1 MDNNNSLLRVSL
13 RLKAI
18 YLDVDRE
25 TIDMQSVIQP
35 SVMAFVG
42 RLRNNGFC
50 VSEELLH
57 ALNAVGDNVLNEITD
72 VISDVLGLKLNW
84 APLVKGW
91 NIPTGESVVDH
102 LVTYWANY
110 CCGKVQPKGTVLPC
124 CHLIPEGTFPIE
136 RYNGCPFCGTPF
148 RTADYVFM
156 GQNTKLK
163 ELRLFNSDDIKNV
176 FLSLLNS
183 NTPLDA
189 TQKDSL
195 EMLLEVLPIPES
207 ATIKMKETAMLVV
220 DKCVKSGKP
229 DKALNYLK
237 TPTDILRYLWYKQ
250 SGHVQIIEPK
260 ILIQKAKIFNRHIA
274 EYFRKSSAEAGLLM
288 KESLMLKYSR
298 TQCAMV
304 ANWLNDLDLTPE
316 ECCEIMNPKR
326 GMWVRFIHALRL
338 GEYSRR
344 PGYEQLADILDVFY
358 NQKYQTWQGKV
369 DKAKKDYNQDSTLKL
384 LKQRPG
390 LFARCLFSTML
401 RFNPDDVLKAFDSV
415 SDQLPARL
423 LVSLGNGAETY
434 FNRNA
439 KRIAKPITGGTYPLE
454 SNKLL
459 ENFREDYLELLA
471 DKVQKLYAQSMFRR
485 YQKAKTDS
493 KTIFIDDALYNIPLS
508 VGDRSTTIQDTSC
521 ALMGTRFKVEGDS
534 VRLFLQWGKGL
545 KAQHLDMDLSC
556 RIFYKDGKF
565 ADCAYYELDIKGAKH
580 SGDIRHIPDLVG
592 TAEYIELDLNEL
604 QDAKYVMFT
613 CNSYSCG
620 TLSPNLV
627 VGWMNCEFPMKVS
640 DATGVAYDP
649 SCVQHQVR
657 ISENNLSKGLVF
669 GVLDVESREIIWLEM
684 PFDHQTIGGANF
696 SSVSTFMKQLEAK
709 TKIGDLLELKASAQN
724 LEKVSSPDLADEAYT
739 YEWALNP
746 AEVTRIMG

>member
-1 MDNNNSLLRVSL
+1 MNNNNVLQRVSL
-13 RLKAI
+13 RFKAI
-18 YLDVDRE
+18 YLDFE
-25 TIDMQSVIQP
+25 KSKIDMNSVVNP
-35 SVMAFVG
+35 NVLAFVA

-50 VSEELLH
+50 VSEQLLH
-57 ALNAVGDNVLNEITD
+57 ALNAVSDNILNEITD
-72 VISDVLGLKLNW
+72 VISDVMGLKLNW

-124 CHLIPEGTFPIE
+124 GHLIPEGTFPIE

-148 RTADYVFM
+148 KTADYVFM
-156 GQNTKLK
+156 GQNSKLK
-163 ELRLFNSDDIKNV
+163 ELRLFDNDDVRNV
-176 FLSLLNS
+176 FVSLLS
-183 NTPLDA
+183 SKTPLDA
-189 TQKDSL
+189 TQKDTL
-195 EMLLEVLPIPES
+195 KILLGLFEVPDALKIE
-207 ATIKMKETAMLVV
+207 MKETVMLVV
-220 DKCVKSGKP
+220 DKFVASGKP
-229 DKALNYLK
+229 ENALRFLK

-260 ILIQKAKIFNRHIA
+260 ILIQKAKVFNRHIA
-274 EYFRKSSAEAGLLM
+274 EYFRKSSAEAALVM

-369 DKAKKDYNQDSTLKL
+369 DKARKGYNQVSTLRL

-401 RFNPDDVLKAFDSV
+401 RFNPNDVLKAFDSV

-423 LVSLGNGAETY
+423 LVSLGNGAQTY
-434 FNRNA
+434 FRKNA
-439 KRIAKPITGGTYPLE
+439 KRIAKPITGGTYPLK

-471 DKVQKLYAQSMFRR
+471 DKVQNLYTQSMFRK
-485 YQKAKTDS
+485 YQKTKTDS
-493 KTIFIDDALYNIPLS
+493 KTIFIDEALYNIPLS
-508 VGDRSTTIQDTSC
+508 VGDRSATIQDTSC

-556 RIFYKDGKF
+556 RVFYKNGKY
-565 ADCAYYELDIKGAKH
+565 ADCAYYELNIKGAKH
-580 SGDIRHIPDLVG
+580 SGDIIHIPNMVG

-627 VGWMNCEFPMKVS
+627 VGWMNCEHPMKVS
-640 DATGVAYDP
+640 DTTGVAYDP

-684 PFDHQTIGGANF
+684 PFDHQTIGGTNF
-696 SSVSTFMKQLEAK
+696 SSVRTFLKQLEAK
-709 TKIGDLLELKASAQN
+709 TSIGKLLDIKASAQN
-724 LEKVSSPDLADEAYT
+724 LEKVSSAEEADEAYT

-746 AEVTRIMG
+746 AEVTRILG